1 MIILNNKIY
10 LKKIKANAGRTNGIV
25 GYYKKN
31 RRSLYIYNLEQK
43 LRYAIRLNDG
53 MVCNASRFDNG
64 KNWFQY
70 HLKDDNFNNFVTNE
84 ELKMLQEL

>member
-10 LKKIKANAGRTNGIV
+10 LKKIKANAGITNGIA

-43 LRYAIRLNDG
+43 LCYAIRLNDG

-70 HLKDDNFNNFVTNE
+70 HFKDDNFNDFVTNE